1 MMGRWPT
8 IAGVAVL
15 VLAWAGPLP
24 GMVAGSFAAHMTLHM
39 TVVGIGVPLL
49 AAGIGAPVAR
59 RGWLHSQLALPIAVS
74 IIDLVVVWGW
84 HAPALHHASRV
95 LPWALAAEQ
104 ASFVVVSLLVWLVA
118 LASTAETRRSA
129 ALAGA
134 MALFF
139 TSMHMTLLGA
149 LIGLA
154 PRPIYPDHLHHAA
167 GGLPAL
173 VDQQLGGVIMLAI
186 GGVIYL
192 AGGLVLMARVLQ
204 RQATA

>member
-1 MMGRWPT
+1 MIDRALT
-8 IAGVAVL
+8 IAGIAVL
-15 VLAWAGPLP
+15 LLAWGGPLP

-39 TVVGIGVPLL
+39 VVVGIGVPLL
-49 AAGIGAPVAR
+49 AAGIGPLVAQ
-59 RGWLHSQLALPIAVS
+59 RGWLGSQLALPIAVS
-74 IIDLVVVWGW
+74 VLDLVVVWGW
-84 HAPALHHASRV
+84 HAPALHHASRS
-95 LPWALAAEQ
+95 LPWALAVEQ
-104 ASFVVVSLLVWLVA
+104 ASFAIVSLLVWLVA
-118 LASTAETRRSA
+118 LGSTSQTRQSA

-154 PRPIYPDHLHHAA
+154 PRSIYEHLHHA

-173 VDQQLGGVIMLAI
+173 VDQQLGGVIMLGI

-204 RQATA
+204 RRTAT

>member
-1 MMGRWPT
+1 MIDRSLT
-8 IAGVAVL
+8 LAGIAVL
-15 VLAWAGPLP
+15 ILAWIGPLP

-49 AAGIGAPVAR
+49 AAGIGPYVAR
-59 RGWLHSQLALPIAVS
+59 RNWLRSQVALPIAVS
-74 IIDLVVVWGW
+74 ILDLVVVWGW
-84 HAPALHHASRV
+84 HAPALHHASRT
-95 LPWALAAEQ
+95 LPLALAAEQ
-104 ASFVVVSLLVWLVA
+104 LSFALVSMLVWLVA
-118 LASTAETRRSA
+118 LSSTTATRRSA

-154 PRPIYPDHLHHAA
+154 PRPVYGDHLHQAIS
-167 GGLPAL
+167 GLPAL
-173 VDQQLGGVIMLAI
+173 ADQQLGGVIMLAI

-192 AGGLVLMARVLQ
+192 AGGLMLMARVLQ
-204 RQATA
+204 RQATT

>member
-1 MMGRWPT
+1 MIDRALT

-15 VLAWAGPLP
+15 LLAWAGPLP
-24 GMVAGSFAAHMTLHM
+24 GMVAGSFAAHMVLHM
-39 TVVGIGVPLL
+39 AVVGIGVPLL
-49 AAGIGAPVAR
+49 AAGMGPLVAQR
-59 RGWLHSQLALPIAVS
+59 NWPGSQLALPIVVS
-74 IIDLVVVWGW
+74 ILDLVVVWGW
-84 HAPALHHASRV
+84 HAPALHHASRSQ
-95 LPWALAAEQ
+95 PWALAAEQ
-104 ASFVVVSLLVWLVA
+104 ASFVIVSLLVWLVA
-118 LASTAETRRSA
+118 LGSTSQTRQSA

-154 PRPIYPDHLHHAA
+154 PRVIYDGHSHHAV
-167 GGLPAL
+167 GLPAL
-173 VDQQLGGVIMLAI
+173 ADQQLGGVIMLGI

-204 RQATA
+204 RRTAA

>member
-1 MMGRWPT
+1 MIDRPLT
-8 IAGVAVL
+8 IAGLAVL
-15 VLAWAGPLP
+15 LLAWAGPLP
-24 GMVAGSFAAHMTLHM
+24 GMVAGSFAAHMALHM
-39 TVVGIGVPLL
+39 VVVGIGIPLL
-49 AAGIGAPVAR
+49 AAGIGPFVAQR
-59 RGWLHSQLALPIAVS
+59 NWLGSQLALPIAVS
-74 IIDLVVVWGW
+74 ILDLVVVWGW
-84 HAPALHHASRV
+84 HAPALHHASRSQ
-95 LPWALAAEQ
+95 PWALVAEQ
-104 ASFVVVSLLVWLVA
+104 ASFAVVSLLVWLVA
-118 LASTAETRRSA
+118 LGSTSQTRQSA

-154 PRPIYPDHLHHAA
+154 PRVIYDGHSHHA

-173 VDQQLGGVIMLAI
+173 IDQQLGGVIMLGI

-204 RQATA
+204 RRTAT

>member
-1 MMGRWPT
+1 MIDRSLT
-8 IAGVAVL
+8 LAGIAVL
-15 VLAWAGPLP
+15 LLAWAGPLP
-24 GMVAGSFAAHMTLHM
+24 AVVPGSFAAHMSLHM
-39 TVVGIGVPLL
+39 VVVGIGIPLL
-49 AAGIGAPVAR
+49 AAGIGPLVAR
-59 RGWLHSQLALPIAVS
+59 KGWLRSQVALPIAVS

-84 HAPALHHASRV
+84 HAPALHHASRT
-95 LPWALAAEQ
+95 LPWALAVEQ
-104 ASFVVVSLLVWLVA
+104 ASFALVSLLVWLVA
-118 LASTAETRRSA
+118 LASTSETRRSA

-154 PRPIYPDHLHHAA
+154 PRPIYGGHLHH
-167 GGLPAL
+167 GGMLPELA
-173 VDQQLGGVIMLAI
+173 DQQLGGVIMLAI

-204 RQATA
+204 RQATT

>member
-1 MMGRWPT
+1 MIDRWLT
-8 IAGVAVL
+8 TGGLLVL
-15 VLAWAGPLP
+15 ALAWAGPLP
-24 GMVAGSFAAHMTLHM
+24 GMVAGSFAAHMALHM

-49 AAGIGAPVAR
+49 AAGIGPYVAQR
-59 RGWLHSQLALPIAVS
+59 NWLRSQIALPIAVS
-74 IIDLVVVWGW
+74 ILDLVVVWGW
-84 HAPALHHASRV
+84 HAPALHHASRT

-104 ASFVVVSLLVWLVA
+104 LSFAVVSMLVWLVA
-118 LASTAETRRSA
+118 LSSTSETRRSA

-154 PRPIYPDHLHHAA
+154 PRLIYGDHLHHAL

-173 VDQQLGGVIMLAI
+173 ADQQLGGVIMLAI

-204 RQATA
+204 RQVAT